1 MSGEAKQTLTNWLS
15 RMATQDNQCLNSL
28 LQTETCEINGN
39 PANNANID
47 ILNVDK
53 IDYCHVEK
61 WYDDETYQNMKSGM
75 NVNSSSHNS
84 FIECAHCFRSLAYVN
99 WLQGDAAGL
108 DIYNKEQFR

>member
-28 LQTETCEINGN
+28 LQAETCEINGN

-61 WYDDETYQNMKSGM
+61 WYDDETYQNMKRKKIPKRL
-75 NVNSSSHNS
+75 NWRRTLPNLLLLRNSHLKSSN
-84 FIECAHCFRSLAYVN
+84 
-99 WLQGDAAGL
+99 
-108 DIYNKEQFR
+108 

>member
-61 WYDDETYQNMKSGM
+61 WYDDETYHNMKSGIM
-75 NVNSSSHNS
+75 STRPVTIHSLNVLIA
-84 FIECAHCFRSLAYVN
+84 FVVSLM
-99 WLQGDAAGL
+99 
-108 DIYNKEQFR
+108 